1 MSGTIIPTIL
11 GKGWGFPGIGSP
23 PTFCSLM
30 VGVETVMVSMGV
42 ALSLD
47 LVSSNQFVISYGH
60 ATLVLAVS
68 CPLPSCFSTTTK
80 LVGWSRECEWSVAQ
94 SCQTLEDPMS
104 CNPPGSAAHDIFQ
117 TLILEWVAIPFPGD
131 LPNPRIEHM
140 SPALAGRFSTTVL
153 PGKPRILTAN
163 T

>member
-1 MSGTIIPTIL
+1 MSGSIISIIS

-68 CPLPSCFSTTTK
+68 CPLPSC
-80 LVGWSRECEWSVAQ
+80 VR
-94 SCQTLEDPMS
+94 
-104 CNPPGSAAHDIFQ
+104 
-117 TLILEWVAIPFPGD
+117 
-131 LPNPRIEHM
+131 
-140 SPALAGRFSTTVL
+140 
-153 PGKPRILTAN
+153 
-163 T
+163 